1 MQIQRC
7 GKMNEVFADQLTKLS
22 AKQKGI
28 LPVSE
33 TRLEGDRKDK
43 KEEPLKATTEVGLDG
58 ERKGPQESLPEKQLD
73 KVREAAAVPLVEKR
87 LDDAPKTGLYPHRN
101 EKAWL
106 RTEQK
111 RPINALDEEIG
122 KMGDQSKLDRYKKAE
137 EASLSQK
144 PDRVVDKGIGQ
155 QMVGDPT
162 KIKAAE
168 SKADVKKS
176 DVPAFNLKQSSK
188 KFAAYLQY
196 KGGKQVVDAAAL
208 DSLMGDILSQAQE
221 EKRKLT
227 EDEMAK
233 VAAMKLRKSEILGI
247 RG

>member
-7 GKMNEVFADQLTKLS
+7 GKMDGVFAEQLTKLS

-43 KEEPLKATTEVGLDG
+43 KEEPLNSTTEVGLAG

-155 QMVGDPT
+155 QMEGDAT
-162 KIKAAE
+162 RIKAAQ
-168 SKADVKKS
+168 SKADAG
-176 DVPAFNLKQSSK
+176 VPAFNLKHASK
-188 KFAAYLQY
+188 KFAGYVEY
-196 KGGKQVVDAAAL
+196 KGGKQVVEAAKL
-208 DSLMGDILSQAQE
+208 DSLMGDILSQAQD

-247 RG
+247 R